1 MFCFFFKQ
9 KTAYEM
15 RISDWSSDVCS
26 SDLSRS
32 PSPIPAFAS
41 DRVIHLVLKRMRRR
55 AERGDFLP
63 LQPDVGVDKV
73 VGHHAA
79 GLEEPAVGVEGL
91 ERLVERLAPG
101 GAVPFL
107 YGCPGVQV
115 LLAWAPRGV
124 LVLVAV

>member
-1 MFCFFFKQ
+1 
-9 KTAYEM
+9 M

-26 SDLSRS
+26 SDLTRGFRRSCKGARNENVERISRS

-55 AERGDFLP
+55 AERGDFLH

-79 GLEEPAVGVEGL
+79 GLEELAVGVEGF
-91 ERLVERLAPG
+91 ERDRKSV
-101 GAVPFL
+101 V
-107 YGCPGVQV
+107 
-115 LLAWAPRGV
+115 
-124 LVLVAV
+124 